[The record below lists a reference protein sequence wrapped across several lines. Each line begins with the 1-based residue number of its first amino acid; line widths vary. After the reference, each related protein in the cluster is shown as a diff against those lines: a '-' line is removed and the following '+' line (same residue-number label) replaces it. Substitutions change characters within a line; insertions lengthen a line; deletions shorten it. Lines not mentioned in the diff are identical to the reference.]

1 MSIFVDENTKVIVQ
15 GLTGGQG
22 RFHGLRNRDYGTKVV
37 GGVTPG
43 KGGTD
48 VDGIPVFN
56 SVKEAV
62 EATGATASFVVGAAE
77 VRRRRRSSRPP
88 RAGSRSSSAS
98 PRASRPTTRRV
109 TYNRL
114 VEEFPGVRLLG
125 PNCPGIISPGKCNIG
140 ITSGDIALAGGPV
153 GIVSRSGTLTYQAL
167 HELSQQGIGQTTCVG
182 IGGDPVPGTNF
193 IDCLAAFE
201 ADPETKAVMMIGEI
215 GGSEEERAAEW
226 IKHNMTKPVVS
237 YIAGVTAPPGRKM
250 GHAGAIIS
258 GSKGTAQAKMDALRE
273 AGRARLPEPH
283 RGRPEDG
290 RDRQGAVARWAMSVS
305 ACWSRVR
312 APSSKPWCD
321 AGIDV
326 ALVASDRPCRG
337 LEVAAARASRPCS
350 STARDFG
357 GFAKSFDR
365 EGYSAELASALT
377 ARDIDLVAMAGF
389 GTVLTAAFH
398 EAFPGRVLNTHPS
411 LLPDVQGLA
420 RRRPGAGGGR
430 RPRPGCTV
438 HVATEALDDGPI
450 LAQRRVAVL
459 DGDDEATL
467 HERIK
472 TVERDALPA
481 GASVG

>member
-62 EATGATASFVVGAAE
+62 AATGATASFVSVPPKFAAAAIMEAAE
-77 VRRRRRSSRPP
+77 GGITFIVCITEGIP
-88 RAGSRSSSAS
+88 AHDEA
-98 PRASRPTTRRV
+98 V

-114 VEEFPGVRLLG
+114 KVEFPNVRLLG

-140 ITSGDIALAGGPV
+140 ITSGDIALPGGPV

-193 IDCLAAFE
+193 IDCLKAFQD
-201 ADPETKAVMMIGEI
+201 DPETKAVMMIGEI

-226 IKHNMTKPVVS
+226 IKANMTKPVVS

-258 GSKGTAQAKMDALRE
+258 GSKGTAQAKMDALRDAGVHVCQNPTE
-273 AGRARLPEPH
+273 AGQKMVEI
-283 RGRPEDG
+283 
-290 RDRQGAVARWAMSVS
+290 
-305 ACWSRVR
+305 VR
-312 APSSKPWCD
+312 
-321 AGIDV
+321 
-326 ALVASDRPCRG
+326 
-337 LEVAAARASRPCS
+337 
-350 STARDFG
+350 
-357 GFAKSFDR
+357 
-365 EGYSAELASALT
+365 
-377 ARDIDLVAMAGF
+377 
-389 GTVLTAAFH
+389 
-398 EAFPGRVLNTHPS
+398 S
-411 LLPDVQGLA
+411 L
-420 RRRPGAGGGR
+420 
-430 RPRPGCTV
+430 
-438 HVATEALDDGPI
+438 
-450 LAQRRVAVL
+450 
-459 DGDDEATL
+459 
-467 HERIK
+467 
-472 TVERDALPA
+472 
-481 GASVG
+481 